1 MAAPIPTTEPA
12 TLLAGDTATW
22 LISQP
27 DYLASDGWV
36 LAYTLINATAK
47 ISISSTA
54 SGDDHLVNVAAAT
67 TAGWTA
73 GTYSWRAQVSKAGQ
87 VFTVASG
94 SMVVQAAFDALTLD
108 NRTHARKALDA
119 VQAYL
124 ENPANLSAAS
134 YEIAGRKL
142 QRLSIP
148 DLLTLRDRYQFEVAR
163 EEAAALVARGL
174 PDKRRVMV
182 RFGP

>member
-12 TLLAGDTATW
+12 SLLAGDTATW
-22 LISQP
+22 LISLT

-54 SGDDHLVNVAAAT
+54 SNDEHLVNVDAAT
-67 TAGWTA
+67 TAAWTA

-94 SMVVQAAFDALTLD
+94 SIVVQPAFAASTLD
-108 NRTHARKALDA
+108 NRSHARKALDA

-124 ENPANLSAAS
+124 ENPANLSAAM

>member
-1 MAAPIPTTEPA
+1 MAAPIPTQEPA

-22 LISQP
+22 LRSLP
-27 DYLASDGWV
+27 DYPASDGWA
-36 LAYTLINATAK
+36 LAYVLINATDK
-47 ISISSTA
+47 IEISSTA
-54 SGDDHLVNVAAAT
+54 SGASHLVNESASVTTDWVAGSYA
-67 TAGWTA
+67 
-73 GTYSWRAQVSKAGQ
+73 WRAQASKAGQ
-87 VFTVASG
+87 VFTVATG
-94 SMVVQAAFDALTLD
+94 RIVVQADFAADTLD
-108 NRTHARKALDA
+108 TRSHARKTLDA

-124 ENPANLSAAS
+124 ENPAHLGAAS

-148 DLLTLRDRYQFEVAR
+148 DLLVLRDRYQFEVAR

-174 PDKRRVMV
+174 PDKRRVLV